1 MSEAVN
7 LNNIYVVLS
16 ETKGPM
22 NVGSVARAMNNMGL
36 RDLVLVNPCEYTSNE
51 ARKMASGCNE
61 TLLGS
66 RVFGSTKEAVAEAGF
81 VVGMTCRTGKYRQ
94 NVVTAEEMAG
104 MLLPLSQ
111 SNRIALLFGTERT
124 GLTNDEVALCDL
136 LVTIP
141 ASSLNVS
148 LNLAQ
153 AVLLV
158 CYEIFKISSGAKQ
171 VELPEKKPLA
181 TSAELEQ
188 MYEHMEDVFSR
199 IGYIDNQNPG
209 HIMMSIR
216 NIFARAHL
224 DSRDVKIL
232 RGMVGKIDCFR
243 KWIEGGQKKRRAHH
257 GEFVRDASSDDN
269 KIIEKG

>member
-1 MSEAVN
+1 MSEAIN

-36 RDLVLVNPCEYTSNE
+36 RDLALVNPCEYTSNE
-51 ARKMASGCNE
+51 ARKMASGCND
-61 TLLGS
+61 TLLGAG
-66 RVFGSTKEAVAEAGF
+66 VYKTTKEAVSEAGF
-81 VVGMTCRTGKYRQ
+81 VVGMTCRKGKYRQ
-94 NVVTAEEMAG
+94 NVVTSEEMAG
-104 MLLPLSQ
+104 RLAPISRN
-111 SNRIALLFGTERT
+111 NRVALLFGTERT
-124 GLTNDEVALCDL
+124 GLTNEEIALCDL

-141 ASSLNVS
+141 SSTLNVS

-158 CYEIFKISSGAKQ
+158 CYDIFKVSTEAGQA
-171 VELPEKKPLA
+171 VLPEKAVLA
-181 TSAELEQ
+181 TSSELEQ
-188 MYEHMEDVFSR
+188 MYEHMEDVFGR
-199 IGYIDNQNPG
+199 IGYIDKKNPG

-232 RGMVGKIDCFR
+232 RGMIGKIDCFR
-243 KWIEGGQKKRRAHH
+243 KWIENGQKKRGA
-257 GEFVRDASSDDN
+257 RDQVVMRKTSCD
-269 KIIEKG
+269 E